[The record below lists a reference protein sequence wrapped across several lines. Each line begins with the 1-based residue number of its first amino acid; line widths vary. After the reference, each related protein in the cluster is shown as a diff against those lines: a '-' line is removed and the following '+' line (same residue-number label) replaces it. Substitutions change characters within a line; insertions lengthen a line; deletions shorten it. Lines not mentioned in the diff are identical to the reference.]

1 MPKEIKITP
10 GTPDSVV
17 SAVSSATGLVERPN
31 SNGRSML
38 KSVLPE
44 MASETEECSIDQSIF
59 TWTTNP
65 FKQNAMGNAHR
76 GDAIENRDRVT
87 PSMVQHVERNGMFD
101 NRSDSKIESPMKE
114 GKSKTSEYFTIYPS
128 ATSHECMIH
137 D

>member
-10 GTPDSVV
+10 GTPDSVF
-17 SAVSSATGLVERPN
+17 SAVSGATGLVERPN

-65 FKQNAMGNAHR
+65 FKQNETGNVHR

-87 PSMVQHVERNGMFD
+87 PSMVQHVERKGMFD
-101 NRSDSKIESPMKE
+101 NGSDIQTPSQSIFFDSPTKM
-114 GKSKTSEYFTIYPS
+114 GKS
-128 ATSHECMIH
+128 
-137 D
+137 